1 MSTIRI
7 AGDAGSALSH
17 FALYGL
23 AAIGDEAGL
32 GPVTMW
38 WTMDAQPKPMLDL
51 GTAEPIDLARAFHD
65 VIQKLG
71 EDGEWP
77 SLTVEYGAG
86 AKKSRMS
93 PFSPRIKA
101 IDAEKNP
108 DDWPRHQKARHAV
121 LDRLTADGR
130 YLDLA
135 LIKAL
140 GEAAY
145 WRTENKDPRPD
156 HGASRWEMKTRNR
169 GEEFVQHRFL
179 LMVSEL
185 AKWSVE
191 EILEGI
197 SGAKVRDTLANNPVD
212 SRTSTGFTP
221 PGAADVALSFAAL
234 TGISMFPMAHRV
246 HHINVTP
253 GAYPTRV
260 LHPTAMVLPV
270 PTIPLRRERLSGILL
285 SKQLAFVVEQVGTM
299 FDVRETDVDAA
310 GEIKLEAARKWLTDR
325 GVPGVV
331 RFPIFKGGSASAPER
346 QALAGTVVPH
356 GR

>member
-32 GPVTMW
+32 GPITLW
-38 WTMDAQPKPMLDL
+38 WTVEAQPKPMLDL
-51 GTAEPIDLARAFHD
+51 GKADPIDLAQAVHD
-65 VIQKLG
+65 VIRELRR
-71 EDGEWP
+71 DGEWP
-77 SLTVEYGAG
+77 SLTIEYGAG
-86 AKKSRMS
+86 SKKAAMS

-101 IDAEKNP
+101 IDADKHP
-108 DDWPRHQKARHAV
+108 DDWPGHQKARQSV
-121 LDRLTADGR
+121 LDRLTEDGR
-130 YLDLA
+130 CLDLA
-135 LIKAL
+135 LIQAL

-145 WRTENKDPRPD
+145 WRTENKEPRPD

-179 LMVSEL
+179 LMVQEL
-185 AKWSVE
+185 AKWGVE

-197 SGAKVRDTLANNPVD
+197 TGTEVRDTLAKNPVD

-221 PGAADVALSFAAL
+221 PAAADVALSFAAL
-234 TGISMFPMAHRV
+234 IGISMFPMARRV

-253 GAYPTRV
+253 GAYPKSA
-260 LHPTAMVLPV
+260 LHPTAMILPV
-270 PTIPLRRERLSGILL
+270 PTTPVRRERLSGILL
-285 SKQLAFVVEQVGTM
+285 SKQFALVVEHEGM
-299 FDVRETDVDAA
+299 ALEHKEADGDAA
-310 GEIKLEAARKWLTDR
+310 GEIKLEAARKWLEER

-331 RFPIFKGGSASAPER
+331 WFPIFKGGSVSAPER
-346 QALAGTVVPH
+346 QVLSGTVVRH